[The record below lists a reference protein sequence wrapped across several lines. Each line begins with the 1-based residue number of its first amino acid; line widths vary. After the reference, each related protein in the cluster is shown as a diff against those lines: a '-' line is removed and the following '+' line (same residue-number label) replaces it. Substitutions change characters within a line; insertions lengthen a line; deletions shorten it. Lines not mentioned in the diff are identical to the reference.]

1 MTAAQID
8 ESEALLQ
15 AEGVVEQLEA
25 EAVRF
30 ARSFVARAVELAED
44 VWAEAES
51 LRSEGRWGANG
62 S

>member
-1 MTAAQID
+1 VTAAQID
-8 ESEALLQ
+8 ESETLSQ

-25 EAVRF
+25 EAVPF

-51 LRSEGRWGANG
+51 LRSEGRRGG
-62 S
+62 